1 MVEHWPSKP
10 AMRVRSPSSALE
22 EDAPVAQWT
31 EQRPSKPLA
40 GGSNPPGRRWRYVKW
55 GVWRRWLA
63 RWVVDPEVAGS
74 SPVTPPTKS
83 KATEGIG
90 FHCRQARVS

>member
-31 EQRPSKPLA
+31 EQRPSKPSA
-40 GGSNPPGRRWRYVKW
+40 GGSNPPGRRYV
-55 GVWRRWLA
+55 GSVAQLASALGCGPRGRGFEPRR
-63 RWVVDPEVAGS
+63 S
-74 SPVTPPTKS
+74 SHPSQFLRP
-83 KATEGIG
+83 
-90 FHCRQARVS
+90 